1 MYIYFIYSHRTIITS
16 YICMLATLKRIHY
29 MFTQMYVG
37 VGVWLCGCVCVGAFM
52 SIGSTVVKSKKSVKV
67 LIGLD

>member
-1 MYIYFIYSHRTIITS
+1 MCIYISFIAIEQLSHLTYVCWLHLNVSITCLLK
-16 YICMLATLKRIHY
+16 CMS
-29 MFTQMYVG
+29 
-37 VGVWLCGCVCVGAFM
+37 VWLCGCVCVGAFM

>member
-1 MYIYFIYSHRTIITS
+1 
-16 YICMLATLKRIHY
+16 MLATLKRIHY